1 MSLILALSFA
11 ELMQPG
17 IPGSDRVAA
26 ELVLRHTFVLPLH
39 VRRQSRRDRE
49 PQVFDARSGRKQKI
63 LP

>member
-26 ELVLRHTFVLPLH
+26 EPRSEAHF
-39 VRRQSRRDRE
+39 RAAS
-49 PQVFDARSGRKQKI
+49 ARPTAIAS
-63 LP
+63 